1 MKPWQVVMWQ
11 NWKQAA
17 DLEYESLMNNSTW
30 ELVELPADHK
40 PIGCKWVFKVKTQK
54 LSNLKVVWLQKG
66 MLKRI
71 YGID

>member
-40 PIGCKWVFKVKTQK
+40 PIGCKWVFKVKYTSDEEVPLE
-54 LSNLKVVWLQKG
+54 LSLPLLFKTT
-66 MLKRI
+66 
-71 YGID
+71 Y